1 VHNEPAERECVDA
14 CTGGCAHI
22 RMICGTKYPL
32 NTLALWGLCPCPT
45 QVFDTA
51 GWPWVAVFAA
61 KLVVGYGIVLT
72 VDVVA
77 KKATIL
83 AVRAVTGVD
92 VRQPF
97 EVCAPIFF

>member
-1 VHNEPAERECVDA
+1 MFIVLAVRCSD
-14 CTGGCAHI
+14 G
-22 RMICGTKYPL
+22 RTKYPL
-32 NTLALWGLCPCPT
+32 NTLALWGLCSCPT

-51 GWPWVAVFAA
+51 GWPWAAVFAA

-97 EVCAPIFF
+97 EVCAPM